1 MKTNLEQL
9 SEQYADLRGKVLSLC
24 YQIPYPQEF
33 GQPINLEMVDRYTE
47 EIIGIDADGYLYN
60 TDGNL
65 FSFSDD
71 VVGVGELLY
80 LLETLEEHKIE
91 NNRL

>member
-1 MKTNLEQL
+1 METNLEQL
-9 SEQYADLRGKVLSLC
+9 SKQYKDLRGRVLSLC
-24 YQIPYPQEF
+24 YQIPYPQKF

-47 EIIGIDADGYLYN
+47 EVIGIDTNGYLYN
-60 TDGNL
+60 ADGSL
-65 FSFSDD
+65 FDFTDD

-80 LLETLEEHKIE
+80 LLKTLEEHRIE